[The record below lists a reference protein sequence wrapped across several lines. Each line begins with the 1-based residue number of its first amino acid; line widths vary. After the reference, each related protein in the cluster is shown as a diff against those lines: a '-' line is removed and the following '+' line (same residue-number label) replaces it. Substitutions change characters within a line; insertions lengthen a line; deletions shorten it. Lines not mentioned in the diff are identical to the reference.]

1 MNYYENIVI
10 IDAALDEENVDSAIK
25 RISDTIEGNT
35 GQILKQEKWGRRK
48 LAYVINKHEKG
59 FYLFFVF
66 KAPPTTVKL
75 LEVLYKVYD
84 PVFKYQVIRLGKKE
98 ITVLEDSLRAAEAK
112 QKEAAEAVPVEEEK
126 TEG

>member
-10 IDAALDEENVDSAIK
+10 IDAALDDENVDTAIK
-25 RISDTIEGNT
+25 RITDTIEGNK

-48 LAYVINKHEKG
+48 LAYMINKREKG

-66 KAPPTTVKL
+66 KAPPVTIKS
-75 LEVLYKVYD
+75 LEGLYKVFD

-98 ITVLEDSLRAAEAK
+98 IEVLEESLKAAAAK
-112 QKEAAEAVPVEEEK
+112 SKEADVSVEEEK
-126 TEG
+126 AAEE

>member
-10 IDAALDEENVDSAIK
+10 IDASLDDENVDSAIK

-48 LAYVINKHEKG
+48 LAYMINKHEKG

-66 KAPPTTVKL
+66 KAPPTTTKL
-75 LEVLYKVYD
+75 LEGLYKVYD
-84 PVFKYQVIRLGKKE
+84 PVFKYQVIKLRKKE
-98 ITVLEDSLRAAEAK
+98 IEVLEESLRAAEAK
-112 QKEAAEAVPVEEEK
+112 QKEAVDAPVEEEK